1 MATSIN
7 KLLERMTAV
16 ENEKIDRDFLTVIY
30 GELGTG
36 KTTLLGGIA
45 QKIKGSGSIIFAD
58 SAQDAVSLDN
68 IKTLKRDMHRI
79 PIADSTE
86 LPVLAAAL
94 KARKNPI
101 MAEARVLILSEFDTW
116 FEQILHR
123 FVRDKHGIAET
134 EELPEIEGKD
144 YNVPTQIAL
153 DIVNK
158 FLAIPDLHILICVH
172 EQDRGKAPRTFMA
185 PSLPPKLMRGI
196 NQKVHVV
203 GRVEAIIKADNSYD
217 RTVQINPSKTVMAKS
232 RIGGLGV
239 KVPFNDLPGIVA
251 NWLGDEEKFV
261 ADVSAPEPDP
271 DVEDEDENYEG
282 QALTDADTPDEEDL
296 DGVTEVE

>member
-1 MATSIN
+1 MPTSIN
-7 KLLERMTAV
+7 KLLERMQAV
-16 ENEKIDRDFLTVIY
+16 ENEKIDRDFLFVCY

-36 KTTLLGGIA
+36 KTTLLAGIA
-45 QKIKGSGSIIFAD
+45 QKIKGDGEIIFGD

-68 IKTLKRDMHRI
+68 IPALKRNLHRI
-79 PIADSTE
+79 PIPDSTD

-94 KARKNPI
+94 KARKDPV
-101 MAEARVLILSEFDTW
+101 MARARVLILSEFDTW

-123 FVRDKHGIAET
+123 FVREKHGIPET
-134 EELPEIEGKD
+134 EELPEIEGRD

-158 FLAIPDLHILICVH
+158 FLAIPNLHILICVH
-172 EQDRGKAPRTFMA
+172 ESDRGKAPRTFMA

-239 KVPFNDLPGIVA
+239 KVPFNQLPGIVS
-251 NWLGDEEKFV
+251 NWLADEERF
-261 ADVSAPEPDP
+261 AEDVSAAEVDP
-271 DVEDEDENYEG
+271 DIPDDEES
-282 QALTDADTPDEEDL
+282 DTPREQEDVDEA
-296 DGVTEVE
+296 VEVE